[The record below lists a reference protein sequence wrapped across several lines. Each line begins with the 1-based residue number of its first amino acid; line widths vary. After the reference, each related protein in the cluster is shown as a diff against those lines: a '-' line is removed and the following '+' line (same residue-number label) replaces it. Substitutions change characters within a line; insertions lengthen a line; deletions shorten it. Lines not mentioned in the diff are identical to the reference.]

1 MWANLVF
8 LNACKPCKGWAHI
21 VNVRAKAFC
30 FFNCKNIC
38 HFMVSSCTVDQL
50 AYFCVVTRDY
60 VSLLKRLC
68 EFTNYSNYASLDM
81 FLLWNAIERFSI

>member
-1 MWANLVF
+1 MQALQG
-8 LNACKPCKGWAHI
+8 LSSHCKCASKGI
-21 VNVRAKAFC
+21 L

-38 HFMVSSCTVDQL
+38 HFMVSSCTVGQL

-68 EFTNYSNYASLDM
+68 ELSPNYSNYASLDM
-81 FLLWNAIERFSI
+81 FLL

>member
-1 MWANLVF
+1 
-8 LNACKPCKGWAHI
+8 
-21 VNVRAKAFC
+21 
-30 FFNCKNIC
+30 
-38 HFMVSSCTVDQL
+38 MVSSCTVGQL